1 MSYIKYVYLFC
12 VCTVGMVK
20 VKLPEEFTYIFPL
33 DILRIIDSY
42 LPHIKKEPSPKTS
55 PSLERELRKIQSKSY
70 RGKSPMYMRDLDD
83 FILDRCDD

>member
-1 MSYIKYVYLFC
+1 MSYIMYDFLFC

-55 PSLERELRKIQSKSY
+55 PSLERELRKIQSKAY
-70 RGKSPMYMRDLDD
+70 KGKSTMYMQDLED